1 MTKQIER
8 QVRDLQKEMAEAQR
22 ERDLLR
28 LRPCRGDMEI
38 REKDEGLERLDKRIE
53 SIQSLIR
60 ELGKKR
66 REVMSA
72 AVKGGEYESPFSWKA
87 PETEGSKRE
96 EPSYKAWSFTPEKKP
111 FKFLGLHLMGVH
123 AIFWPGLFW
132 TKNIS

>member
-1 MTKQIER
+1 
-8 QVRDLQKEMAEAQR
+8 MAEAQR

-38 REKDEGLERLDKRIE
+38 REKDGGLDRLDKRIE

-72 AVKGGEYESPFSWKA
+72 AVKGGSMNPLSVEKRQKRKVLKGKSHLIRPDHSP
-87 PETEGSKRE
+87 P
-96 EPSYKAWSFTPEKKP
+96 KKIP
-111 FKFLGLHLMGVH
+111 LNF
-123 AIFWPGLFW
+123 
-132 TKNIS
+132 

>member
-38 REKDEGLERLDKRIE
+38 REKDEGLDRLDKRIE

-66 REVMSA
+66 REGMSA
-72 AVKGGEYESPFSWKA
+72 AVKRGEYESPFS
-87 PETEGSKRE
+87 
-96 EPSYKAWSFTPEKKP
+96 
-111 FKFLGLHLMGVH
+111 
-123 AIFWPGLFW
+123 
-132 TKNIS
+132 

>member
-72 AVKGGEYESPFSWKA
+72 AVKGGEYESPFS
-87 PETEGSKRE
+87 
-96 EPSYKAWSFTPEKKP
+96 
-111 FKFLGLHLMGVH
+111 
-123 AIFWPGLFW
+123 
-132 TKNIS
+132 